1 MKRFSTL
8 LALITSLLMAPVSYA
23 HPEHDDAPPVVYKV
37 DLVKRDKGALFQVTL
52 DGEKVA
58 TAKASGKLILVKGK
72 DRSEVALRPIGEN
85 GMETEKPVKLVKGTS
100 ARALITLQD
109 KNMATTEFVVK

>member
-1 MKRFSTL
+1 MKRLSTL
-8 LALITSLLMAPVSYA
+8 LTMVAALVMSTASYA
-23 HPEHDDAPPVVYKV
+23 HPDHDDAPPVVYKV

-72 DRSEVALRPIGEN
+72 DRSEVALRPTGEN